1 MLYTNA
7 SLLRAAGTYDERY
20 WQILNFGKN
29 GSDCIAV
36 ADFIESVKDL
46 HHPLD
51 HPLLVLRCC
60 TDPAAA
66 RRVAQVLAHAMAV
79 HVEHH
84 FCEKHPDDP
93 RVRACNVA
101 VGRFLRGEMPKQE
114 LMGIGLAAS
123 EAARGAAVQGFP
135 AVADAGWA
143 AAAAAV
149 DAFYTVTRGDVE
161 DTGWAVWATA
171 EVAVD
176 ASGEGERN
184 WQLNEFR
191 RLLTVC

>member
-1 MLYTNA
+1 MLYTNE

-20 WQILNFGKN
+20 WQMFDFGKN
-29 GSDCIAV
+29 GADRISV

-66 RRVAQVLAHAMAV
+66 KRVAQVLAHKMAV
-79 HVEHH
+79 HVEPH
-84 FCEKHPDDP
+84 FSARYPNDP
-93 RVRACNVA
+93 RVPACNAA
-101 VGRFLRGEMPKQE
+101 VERFLRGEVPMQE
-114 LMGIGLAAS
+114 LMGVGLAAS
-123 EAARGAAVQGFP
+123 EAARDAALQSFP
-135 AVADAGWA
+135 AVADVAWA

-149 DAFYTVTRGDVE
+149 DAFYTATRGDVE
-161 DTGWAVWATA
+161 DAGWAVWATA

-176 ASGEGERN
+176 AAGEGERN
-184 WQLNEFR
+184 WQLDEFR
-191 RLLTVC
+191 RLLTVS